1 MKKTSK
7 DLMTTAFRALVPLTT
22 TTTTGSLNFT
32 PANIST
38 RLTTLADVWEL
49 FRIDKMR
56 FRLVPQT
63 TGSTTTGV
71 GVAWI
76 PDIVDTIPA
85 TLAAQQAFINSTF
98 GLCPSGGALYQVSK
112 FDWVNI
118 PVQDL
123 RGALPWY
130 KAVEGSPA
138 VWLECPGLFSLVCAG
153 SGAAITIYIEV
164 EGVLTF
170 KGAADPGST
179 PYERALRQVA
189 AEKKRLL
196 AILASTED
204 GKTAG
209 GGSSRPK

>member
-7 DLMTTAFRALVPLTT
+7 DQMTTAFRALVPLTT

-32 PANIST
+32 PANVST

-49 FRIDKMR
+49 FRIDRMR
-56 FRLVPQT
+56 FRLVPQPVG
-63 TGSTTTGV
+63 GSATGV

-85 TLAAQQAFINSTF
+85 TLAAQQSFINSTVAYVNA
-98 GLCPSGGALYQVSK
+98 GLIIQTSK

-138 VWLECPGLFSLVCAG
+138 TWLECPGLFSLVLPGAG
-153 SGAAITIYIEV
+153 SSVTVNIEV
-164 EGVLTF
+164 EGV
-170 KGAADPGST
+170 
-179 PYERALRQVA
+179 
-189 AEKKRLL
+189 
-196 AILASTED
+196 
-204 GKTAG
+204 
-209 GGSSRPK
+209 